1 MSGAEGARGTYE
13 GLAGGEIPD
22 VLFLAFVDPRGVY
35 GADLELRSERDRV
48 RIVLVLHVCLVDR
61 CIRAVAALLALFHE
75 KASLV
80 LARKGVMCLA
90 GVISSVGMLME
101 YAGAFR
107 SLTEPTACSCR
118 ERS

>member
-1 MSGAEGARGTYE
+1 MKYYGTYGDGIDGVMSGAEGARGTYE

-61 CIRAVAALLALFHE
+61 CIRAG
-75 KASLV
+75 
-80 LARKGVMCLA
+80 RG
-90 GVISSVGMLME
+90 SVGVV
-101 YAGAFR
+101 
-107 SLTEPTACSCR
+107 P
-118 ERS
+118 

>member
-1 MSGAEGARGTYE
+1 MCIRDRYEVLWDVGRRHWRVMSGAEGARGTYE

-61 CIRAVAALLALFHE
+61 CIRAG
-75 KASLV
+75 
-80 LARKGVMCLA
+80 RG
-90 GVISSVGMLME
+90 SVGVV
-101 YAGAFR
+101 
-107 SLTEPTACSCR
+107 P
-118 ERS
+118 

>member
-61 CIRAVAALLALFHE
+61 CIKRLLSFWRARALCALR
-75 KASLV
+75 A
-80 LARKGVMCLA
+80 
-90 GVISSVGMLME
+90 
-101 YAGAFR
+101 
-107 SLTEPTACSCR
+107 
-118 ERS
+118 

>member
-61 CIRAVAALLALFHE
+61 CIRAG
-75 KASLV
+75 
-80 LARKGVMCLA
+80 RG
-90 GVISSVGMLME
+90 SVGVV
-101 YAGAFR
+101 
-107 SLTEPTACSCR
+107 P
-118 ERS
+118 